1 VCNSLINIAL
11 RFLGY
16 IIVIMRHCVVM
27 GANQLCVLAG
37 APGPGYPLWSFF
49 RGGASL
55 SSLNVPYSLDMIFFY
70 RKFFIF
76 FSPRGLKND
85 G

>member
-1 VCNSLINIAL
+1 MRNLLINIAL

-16 IIVIMRHCVVM
+16 IIVIMRLFAVM
-27 GANQLCVLAG
+27 GKNRLYVLTG
-37 APGPGYPLWSFF
+37 APGPGCPLWSFF